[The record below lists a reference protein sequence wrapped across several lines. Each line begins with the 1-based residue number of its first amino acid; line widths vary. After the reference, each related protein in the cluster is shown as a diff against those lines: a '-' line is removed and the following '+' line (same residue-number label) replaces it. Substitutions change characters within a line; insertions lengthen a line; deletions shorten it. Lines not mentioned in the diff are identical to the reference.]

1 MSDTNHFHGYLRML
15 HKEWKPSVNSPNFN
29 DVEYGFSYAVYQD
42 ELTGSRQI
50 ASQPTIHLYKD
61 FTQIVGRNIRLNF
74 SGKIRCIDCGKPTS
88 KSFNQGSCYSCFS
101 KLAKNDLCIMQPTKC
116 HFHLGTCREP
126 NWGEINCFQKHSIY
140 LAISSGPKVGI
151 TKEKK
156 IENRW
161 IDQGAMA
168 GLELCTTNSR
178 IEAGIIES
186 FIGQF
191 LPDRTTWQ
199 KMVTGAPEIDSLDL
213 LNEREKFLKAIQNSK
228 LEFSNTKGKKSQIQF
243 HPSKMKE
250 TSLFHYPI
258 QSYPKAKSIKP
269 VPNQSIES
277 KLIGIKGQ
285 YLLMEEGVLNLRTYG
300 GYGFQLE
307 IL

>member
-1 MSDTNHFHGYLRML
+1 MVSINSWNGYLRML
-15 HKEWKPSVNSPNFN
+15 QKDWKQSVVSPTSN
-29 DVEYGFSYAVYQD
+29 DVDYVFSYAVYQD
-42 ELTGSRQI
+42 ELEGKRPS
-50 ASQPTIHLYKD
+50 ASQPTNHLNKE
-61 FTQIVGRNIRLNF
+61 FSKAIGRNIRLNF
-74 SGKIRCIDCGKPTS
+74 TGKIRCIDCGKPTS

-161 IDQGAMA
+161 IDQGAVA

-178 IEAGIIES
+178 MEAGIIEA
-186 FIGQF
+186 FIAKF

-199 KMVTGAPEIDSLDL
+199 KMVTGEPDTASIDL
-213 LNEREKFLKAIQNSK
+213 LNEREKFLKAIQSAQ
-228 LEFSNTKGKKSQIQF
+228 LEFSDSKGKKSKIEF
-243 HPSKMKE
+243 HPSKMKD
-250 TSLFHYPI
+250 TIHFNYPI

-269 VPNQSIES
+269 IPNQPIES

-285 YLLMEEGVLNLRTYG
+285 YLLMEDGVLNIRTYG

>member
-1 MSDTNHFHGYLRML
+1 M
-15 HKEWKPSVNSPNFN
+15 
-29 DVEYGFSYAVYQD
+29 A
-42 ELTGSRQI
+42 
-50 ASQPTIHLYKD
+50 
-61 FTQIVGRNIRLNF
+61 IRWLQAH
-74 SGKIRCIDCGKPTS
+74 R
-88 KSFNQGSCYSCFS
+88 
-101 KLAKNDLCIMQPTKC
+101 
-116 HFHLGTCREP
+116 
-126 NWGEINCFQKHSIY
+126 
-140 LAISSGPKVGI
+140 
-151 TKEKK
+151 
-156 IENRW
+156 
-161 IDQGAMA
+161 
-168 GLELCTTNSR
+168 
-178 IEAGIIES
+178 
-186 FIGQF
+186 
-191 LPDRTTWQ
+191 
-199 KMVTGAPEIDSLDL
+199 EIDSLDL

-269 VPNQSIES
+269 VPNQPIES